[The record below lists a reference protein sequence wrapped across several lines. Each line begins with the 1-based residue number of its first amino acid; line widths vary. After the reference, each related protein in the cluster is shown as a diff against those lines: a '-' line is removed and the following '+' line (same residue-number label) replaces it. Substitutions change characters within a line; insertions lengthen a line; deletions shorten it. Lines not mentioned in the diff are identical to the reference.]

1 MSLMP
6 VATPTIEFRTAY
18 WQLEPIERKFV
29 DGYVSELEKVA
40 ERSGTR
46 LASALMTP
54 LDGLDDRALAFLAR
68 PLIRSAIAERV
79 KDISDLCDVSVY
91 RTLKSVTAIAYS
103 SMEHFLDIP
112 DDLYG
117 YPDVSLNNCTP
128 EQLSVIKSFEWEDKP
143 KGGRKVKIVLHDK
156 LDALKTLMRYQ
167 GLLAESN
174 EHWQEVQKKEKPSRD
189 RLALPATADDEQAA
203 ELYSRA
209 INGS

>member
-1 MSLMP
+1 MP
-6 VATPTIEFRTAY
+6 ATIEFRTAY

-29 DGYVSELEKVA
+29 DGYVGELEKTA
-40 ERSGTR
+40 ERTGNR
-46 LASALMTP
+46 LMSTLMTVP
-54 LDGLDDRALAFLAR
+54 DGLDERALAFLAR

-112 DDLYG
+112 TDGFGYADVDLA
-117 YPDVSLNNCTP
+117 SCTP

-143 KGGRKVKIVLHDK
+143 KGGRKVKITLYDK
-156 LDALKTLMRYQ
+156 LEALKVLMRYQ
-167 GLLAESN
+167 GLLDEDAG
-174 EHWQEVQKKEKPSRD
+174 HWRDVQKKEKPLRERQS
-189 RLALPATADDEQAA
+189 LPATVDDEQAA

-209 INGS
+209 INGR

>member
-1 MSLMP
+1 MSSMP
-6 VATPTIEFRTAY
+6 ATIEFRTAY

-29 DGYVSELEKVA
+29 DGYVVDLEKRA
-40 ERSGTR
+40 ERTGQR
-46 LASALMTP
+46 LMTALMQP
-54 LDGLDDRALAFLAR
+54 PDDLDERSLAFLAR

-112 DDLYG
+112 DGLG
-117 YPDVSLNNCTP
+117 YPDVDLSQCTP

-156 LDALKTLMRYQ
+156 LQALNMLMRYQ
-167 GLLAESN
+167 GLLSEEN
-174 EHWQEVQKKEKPSRD
+174 EHWREVQKTEKPSRE
-189 RLALPATADDEQAA
+189 RLSLPANVDDEQAA

-209 INGS
+209 INGGS